1 MNMIEKVARA
11 CHDKAFKM
19 GASIFENY
27 DDVPAP
33 NRMWLNE
40 VAKAA
45 IEAMKEPTEEMCKMI
60 SPTAD
65 LTREDV
71 LCIYRAMIEAALK
84 Q

>member
-11 CHDKAFKM
+11 LM
-19 GASIFENY
+19 
-27 DDVPAP
+27 
-33 NRMWLNE
+33 
-40 VAKAA
+40 AKADSRNLDWTLFRDEAITA